1 MSSYGLWLSAAG
13 MQLNEHRQN
22 VLANNMANVHTHGYK
37 HDYALVAQRAVEA
50 RENAQNQPFADP
62 LFDALS
68 GGLTVQQSQY
78 NLGQGP
84 LEQTGSP
91 LDLAINGKG
100 FFSVQAGEEVR
111 YTRDGAFTV
120 NPQGELVLAV
130 DGGQWRLLSEDGSPL
145 ALEAGGA
152 SPDVSG
158 DGTVRQGDTVVGKI
172 GLFKPEDPLQLRKIG
187 RNLFEAQD
195 TEMNQASGS
204 IQTGALEGSNFDMMA
219 GLAQTIEAARAYQ
232 FNASMVQLQDN
243 VTGQAISR
251 VGRMQ

>member
-22 VLANNMANVHTHGYK
+22 VLANNMANVQTHGYK
-37 HDYALVAQRAVEA
+37 FDYALVAQREVES
-50 RENAQNQPFADP
+50 RENAENMPFADP

-68 GGLTVQQSQY
+68 GGLNVQQSQY
-78 NLGQGP
+78 NLASGP
-84 LEQTGSP
+84 LEQTGIP
-91 LDLAINGKG
+91 LDLAVDGEG
-100 FFSVQAGEEVR
+100 FFTVQAGDDVR
-111 YTRDGAFTV
+111 YTRDGAFTL
-120 NPQGELVLAV
+120 NPQGEMVLTV

-152 SPDVSG
+152 SPSVLS
-158 DGTVRQGDTVVGKI
+158 DGTVRQGRTVVGKI
-172 GLFKPEDPLQLRKIG
+172 GLVQPADPLQLRKTG

-195 TEMNQASGS
+195 TEMSQASGS
-204 IQTGALEGSNFDMMA
+204 IQAGVLEGSNFDMMS

-232 FNASMVQLQDN
+232 FNASMIQLQDN

-251 VGRMQ
+251 VGRTQ